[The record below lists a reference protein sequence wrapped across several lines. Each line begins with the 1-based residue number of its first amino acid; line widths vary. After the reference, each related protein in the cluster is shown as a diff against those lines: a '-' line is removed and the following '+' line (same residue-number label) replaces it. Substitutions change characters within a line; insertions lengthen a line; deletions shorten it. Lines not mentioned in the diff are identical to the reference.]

1 MRALDFSDAAVMP
14 LPRHRLTRRAWYAVF
29 GAQKLEPDEKMF
41 SEDLA
46 TRIHTLYNDIAPE
59 EIEGVIANYLEE
71 RRRTNV
77 ES

>member
-1 MRALDFSDAAVMP
+1 MRSLDFSDGAEVCM
-14 LPRHRLTRRAWYAVF
+14 PRHRLTRRAWYAIF

-41 SEDLA
+41 SADLA

-59 EIEGVIANYLEE
+59 EIEGVITNYLEE
-71 RRRTNV
+71 RRQMNV